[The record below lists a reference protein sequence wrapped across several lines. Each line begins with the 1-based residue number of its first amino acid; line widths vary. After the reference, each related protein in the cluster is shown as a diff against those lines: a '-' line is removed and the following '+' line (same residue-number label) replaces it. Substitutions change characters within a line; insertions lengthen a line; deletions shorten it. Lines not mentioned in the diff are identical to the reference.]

1 MPRGGLAEEGRHD
14 ASLANPVPGL
24 PMVLSGCVAV
34 RQVPLPES
42 ASSRF
47 AGQTLQRSVYPK
59 PDFAAYTAGKAGFG
73 LIGVALIIS
82 AGNDIIREHAVEDP
96 AIRISQEAAQT
107 LVERYGLQLSTSE
120 PKASQSDDIG
130 ALVQTYGE
138 ADLILDIKTI
148 NWMFIYFPTDW
159 SHYRI
164 LYSAR
169 LRVIDRQQK
178 TVIGEGFCAYK
189 PEYEDT
195 KKAPTRDELLN
206 NDAEGLK
213 RELAKAGAWCITF
226 FRSGT
231 FRILITTP
239 APPAPA
245 GLAAVASRAGPRP
258 SLELMSLLPE

>member
-1 MPRGGLAEEGRHD
+1 MLWWQFLVCA
-14 ASLANPVPGL
+14 VI
-24 PMVLSGCVAV
+24 VSGCVAV
-34 RQVPLPES
+34 RQAPLPES
-42 ASSRF
+42 ESSRF
-47 AGQTLQRSVYPK
+47 AGRTLQRSLYPK

-73 LIGVALIIS
+73 MIGAALIIQ
-82 AGNDIIREHAVEDP
+82 AGNEIVREHAVEDP
-96 AIRISQEAAQT
+96 AARISQEAAQT

-120 PKASQSDDIG
+120 PKVSQSDDIG

-138 ADLILDIKTI
+138 ADLILDVKTI

-189 PEYEDT
+189 QEYEDT
-195 KKAPTRDELLN
+195 KKAPTRDELLK

-213 RELAKAGAWCITF
+213 RELAKAGDYCITF

-231 FRILITTP
+231 FRTP
-239 APPAPA
+239 ATPAAAPGTRPRGAATAPA
-245 GLAAVASRAGPRP
+245 
-258 SLELMSLLPE
+258 